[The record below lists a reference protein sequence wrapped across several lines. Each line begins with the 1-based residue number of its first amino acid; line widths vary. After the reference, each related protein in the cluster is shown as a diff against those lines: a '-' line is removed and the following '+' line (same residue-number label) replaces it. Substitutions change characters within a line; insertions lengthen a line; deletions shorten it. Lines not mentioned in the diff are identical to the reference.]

1 MERECISLRSALKR
15 ADAELG
21 EKSDECERLRDEL
34 RSKGAARLD
43 HIRRGSNSN
52 RHRGASTSSSPSSGD
67 SDGDE
72 YAARVR
78 HGRDSD
84 PRAERLERENRE
96 LVLRLQGA
104 AEENVSLKKFLKD
117 YGMTWV
123 GDERGRVVPRPSAE
137 RKVRSTRLEQRAA
150 AARAKSTSPE
160 PSVSAE
166 VEKSIDAPAAADL
179 EPLPA
184 VKPRAPEPKPR
195 APEPKPRAPEPK
207 PRANVRAK
215 PVTAKFKVN
224 VEKLV
229 KSIKELNGVAGD
241 GKGVVVTQPNG
252 DRVLVM
258 PTPKTLYLYADGFRV
273 DDGPFRSFDDD
284 KNVSFV
290 RDVQDGYFP
299 YEMVHTH
306 PDGVPFRLVDRHDED
321 WESGFVAFTGAARLL
336 DSQRFRPP
344 APVSFA
350 NIQTEP
356 SDDVDDSEDE
366 DCEVEDDTE
375 VTTLR
380 VKAMNGLKTYVIR
393 LGFDD
398 TVGDLRRRLGRVSG
412 EDEDDVH
419 VGKEFEIR
427 GGYPP
432 RAFTEDEVTLRE
444 AGLVPNA
451 ALLLKPVSTER

>member
-21 EKSDECERLRDEL
+21 ERSDECERLKDEL

-43 HIRRGSNSN
+43 HIRRGSDSN

-78 HGRDSD
+78 RTRDSD

-166 VEKSIDAPAAADL
+166 VEKSVDAPAPADL

-184 VKPRAPEPKPR
+184 VKPRAPEPKL
-195 APEPKPRAPEPK
+195 
-207 PRANVRAK
+207 RANVRAK
-215 PVTAKFKVN
+215 PSAKFKVN

-241 GKGVVVTQPNG
+241 GKGVVGTQPNG

-356 SDDVDDSEDE
+356 STNPDDSEDE

>member
-21 EKSDECERLRDEL
+21 ERSDECERLKDEL

-43 HIRRGSNSN
+43 HIRRGSDSN
-52 RHRGASTSSSPSSGD
+52 RHRGASTSSSASSGD

-78 HGRDSD
+78 RTRDSD

-166 VEKSIDAPAAADL
+166 VEKSVDAPAPADL

-184 VKPRAPEPKPR
+184 VKPRAPEPKL
-195 APEPKPRAPEPK
+195 
-207 PRANVRAK
+207 RANVRAK
-215 PVTAKFKVN
+215 PSAKFKVN

-258 PTPKTLYLYADGFRV
+258 PTPKTMYLYADGFRV
-273 DDGPFRSFDDD
+273 DDGPFRGFDDD

-356 SDDVDDSEDE
+356 STNPDDSDVE

-419 VGKEFEIR
+419 LGKEFEIR

>member
-1 MERECISLRSALKR
+1 
-15 ADAELG
+15 
-21 EKSDECERLRDEL
+21 
-34 RSKGAARLD
+34 
-43 HIRRGSNSN
+43 
-52 RHRGASTSSSPSSGD
+52 
-67 SDGDE
+67 
-72 YAARVR
+72 
-78 HGRDSD
+78 
-84 PRAERLERENRE
+84 
-96 LVLRLQGA
+96 
-104 AEENVSLKKFLKD
+104 
-117 YGMTWV
+117 
-123 GDERGRVVPRPSAE
+123 VVPRPSAE

-166 VEKSIDAPAAADL
+166 VEKSVDAPAPADL

-184 VKPRAPEPKPR
+184 VKPR

-366 DCEVEDDTE
+366 DCKVEDDTE

>member
-21 EKSDECERLRDEL
+21 ERSDECERLKDEL

-43 HIRRGSNSN
+43 HIRRGSDSN

-78 HGRDSD
+78 RTRDSD

-166 VEKSIDAPAAADL
+166 VEKSVDAPAPADL

-184 VKPRAPEPKPR
+184 VKPRAPEPKL
-195 APEPKPRAPEPK
+195 
-207 PRANVRAK
+207 RANVRAK
-215 PVTAKFKVN
+215 PSAKFKVN

-356 SDDVDDSEDE
+356 STNPDDSDVE

-419 VGKEFEIR
+419 LGKEFEIR